1 MVMIQGLINVI
12 GLVVGTII
20 SSQGNFVMFQSSIPS
35 LELTSKMLD
44 EGVMV
49 RPGDNFGA
57 PGCIRLTIGTQEAN
71 ERFWDVFSSINS
83 K

>member
-1 MVMIQGLINVI
+1 MFK
-12 GLVVGTII
+12 VGM
-20 SSQGNFVMFQSSIPS
+20 NS
-35 LELTSKMLD
+35 LELTAAMLD

-57 PGCIRLTIGTQEAN
+57 PGCIRLTIGTKEAN
-71 ERFWDVFSSINS
+71 ERFWEVLQGVLV